1 MMSGGGAGPWR
12 DPQVSFRGRRAVGQ
26 TIRVKRKDTESPP
39 PDRSGDAR
47 DPERREGAPTTGR
60 SQTVPRGDGFW
71 VSATEAELLEALEE
85 VGDDLDLD
93 DARAALRNPYA
104 SERVVRGLLAV
115 EGLRPSYQWRKDL
128 AWSRHT
134 PPAVAMSL
142 VPGLYWRD
150 LAQLA
155 RDVRVHARLRRQA
168 EEILLQRLQK
178 LALGER
184 IALARVATP
193 ALLSVL
199 RNDPNERVFRA
210 LLENARLNEGALLAV
225 AMNSGSRPGIL
236 RILARDRRWGARYE
250 LRRALVRNPR
260 TPLQDALAMVA
271 ALKKVDLRACARDTK
286 IRPEI
291 RQRCRLRLGDGP

>member
-1 MMSGGGAGPWR
+1 MVAGEVAGPWR
-12 DPQVSFRGRRAVGQ
+12 DPQVDYRGRRAVGQ
-26 TIRVKRKDTESPP
+26 TIRVKRKDTESRPP
-39 PDRSGDAR
+39 NRRSAR
-47 DPERREGAPTTGR
+47 GGAEPSERAPAKAAARPTPPTE
-60 SQTVPRGDGFW
+60 GFW
-71 VSATEAELLEALEE
+71 VSATEAELLEALDR
-85 VGDDLDLD
+85 VGEDLDLD
-93 DARAALRNPYA
+93 DARAALRNPYLTV
-104 SERVVRGLLAV
+104 RVIQQLLEV
-115 EGLRPSYQWRKDL
+115 EGLRSSYRWRKDL

-168 EEILLQRLQK
+168 EEILLQRLPK

-184 IALARVATP
+184 IALARLATP

-199 RNDPNERVFRA
+199 RHDTNERVFRA

-225 AMNSGSRPGIL
+225 AMNAGSRPSIL

-260 TPLQDALAMVA
+260 TPLQEALALVT
-271 ALKKVDLRACARDTK
+271 ALKKVDLRAYARDTK

-291 RQRCRLRLGDGP
+291 RQRCRLRLGEGP